1 MKKLKQ
7 IMLSVVA
14 LGLTALP
21 LVPAA
26 SVSAQISDADKEAAC
41 AGLGAAGRGCNT
53 VDAESEVSSLVVTVV
68 DILSLI
74 VGAASVVMLIIG
86 GFRYV
91 ISGGDANSISA
102 AKNTILYAIVGLVIV
117 ALAQFIVRFVL
128 NRVT

>member
-1 MKKLKQ
+1 MKRLIE
-7 IMLSVVA
+7 IMLSA
-14 LGLTALP
+14 ATLGLV
-21 LVPAA
+21 LVPLTPSL
-26 SVSAQISDADKEAAC
+26 SVSAISEADKEAAC
-41 AGLGAAGRGCNT
+41 AGLNAAGTSCND
-53 VDAESEVSSLVVTVV
+53 VNAESEVSNLVITVV

-91 ISGGDANSISA
+91 ISGGDANSISS
-102 AKNTILYAIVGLVIV
+102 AKNTVLYAIVGLVIV